1 MSCTTT
7 TLLAPLIALVVV
19 LALVVLRFGRPPR
32 PTSIKRLCRWI
43 RICDLRILTR
53 RLFYAHPPTL
63 DQLRPLDPLARV
75 AAVAEFPNSYANDGY
90 GATYVTAVVKDETLG
105 DYHSGHI
112 TSTEL
117 LAQVRVKV
125 GEAGHLT
132 TRQRGYQRCNL
143 GQTHFW
149 LFCFYPKQH
158 KAAEKMCHFSFLAD
172 APRALLDCSCGTTHT
187 EYWWLRDLGSFAEVE
202 ERIRDVLAHLGQPD
216 LVRHDLRDVW
226 LLSLLGFLS
235 VFLSCSI
242 VAGETQR
249 ENVHRVGHKLRSIH
263 GGQCLSGYFC
273 KEKKNQTKVNLA
285 QMNSNEDVPLGLGG
299 RNWG

>member
-7 TLLAPLIALVVV
+7 TLLALLITLVVV
-19 LALVVLRFGRPPR
+19 LALVVLPLWSPAEADEHQAPLPLDSHMRLANPDAPAFLCPPAHVGPIVGVGRPLIVVANALQMPAR
-32 PTSIKRLCRWI
+32 PAPSRRCRGQI
-43 RICDLRILTR
+43 
-53 RLFYAHPPTL
+53 P
-63 DQLRPLDPLARV
+63 QL
-75 AAVAEFPNSYANDGY
+75 
-90 GATYVTAVVKDETLG
+90 
-105 DYHSGHI
+105 
-112 TSTEL
+112 
-117 LAQVRVKV
+117 VRVKV

-149 LFCFYPKQH
+149 LFCFYPKQR
-158 KAAEKMCHFSFLAD
+158 KAAEKMCHFLFLAD

-249 ENVHRVGHKLRSIH
+249 ENVPRACPMYIPA
-263 GGQCLSGYFC
+263 
-273 KEKKNQTKVNLA
+273 VN
-285 QMNSNEDVPLGLGG
+285 
-299 RNWG
+299 R